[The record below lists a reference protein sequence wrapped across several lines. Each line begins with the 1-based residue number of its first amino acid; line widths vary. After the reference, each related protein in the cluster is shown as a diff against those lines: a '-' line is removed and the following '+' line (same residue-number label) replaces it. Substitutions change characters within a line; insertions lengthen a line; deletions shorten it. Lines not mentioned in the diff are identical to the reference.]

1 MLERIAVTDM
11 IGKVCIVTGSSSGIG
26 KETAAELAGMGATV
40 IMLVRNR
47 ERGES
52 AMQEILRRFPDAK
65 LELLVADLSIVNEIR
80 RAAAEFKTRHERL
93 DVLVNNAGGVS
104 GKRTLTPDGLEMTFA
119 VNYLAP
125 FLLTHELLDVLV
137 ASAPSRIVNVSSTA
151 HNMGR
156 VDLDDLQSERR
167 YGALRTYGSAKLM
180 NIMFTYE
187 LARRLDSSGVAVN
200 VLHPGFVATNFGR
213 DSNRAIRFF
222 YRIARPFERNSHEGA
237 KTSVYL
243 ASSTEVEGV
252 SGKYFYDSKPKE
264 SSSASYDIERQKQLW
279 LATESILA
287 GLGVGL
293 RKQEYSVAP

>member
-1 MLERIAVTDM
+1 MADM
-11 IGKVCIVTGSSSGIG
+11 TSKVCIVTGSSSGIG
-26 KETAAELAGMGATV
+26 KETADELAGMGATM
-40 IMLVRNR
+40 IMLVRSR

-52 AMQEILRRFPDAK
+52 AMQEILQRFPDAK
-65 LELLVADLSIVNEIR
+65 LELLVADLSIVSEIR
-80 RAAAEFKTRHERL
+80 RAAAEFKTRYSRL

-187 LARRLDSSGVAVN
+187 LAKRLDSSGVTVN

-222 YRIARPFERNSHEGA
+222 YRIARPFEKNSHEGA

-243 ASSTEVEGV
+243 ASSPEVKGV
-252 SGKYFYDSKPKE
+252 SGKYFYDRKPKE

>member
-1 MLERIAVTDM
+1 
-11 IGKVCIVTGSSSGIG
+11 
-26 KETAAELAGMGATV
+26 
-40 IMLVRNR
+40 
-47 ERGES
+47 
-52 AMQEILRRFPDAK
+52 
-65 LELLVADLSIVNEIR
+65 
-80 RAAAEFKTRHERL
+80 
-93 DVLVNNAGGVS
+93 
-104 GKRTLTPDGLEMTFA
+104 
-119 VNYLAP
+119 
-125 FLLTHELLDVLV
+125 
-137 ASAPSRIVNVSSTA
+137 
-151 HNMGR
+151 MGR

-243 ASSTEVEGV
+243 ASSPEVEGV
-252 SGKYFYDSKPKE
+252 SGKYFYESKPTE

-293 RKQEYSVAP
+293 RKQEYSVVP